1 MARFPLGEWAI
12 RLSGGFRGFPGEGF
26 ELHRVRLIWYS
37 VNPSLQ

>member
-12 RLSGGFRGFPGEGF
+12 RLSGGFPSEGF
-26 ELHRVRLIWYS
+26 ELRRVRLIWYS